1 MTALKWFKSR
11 KGQQTLIILAFMIIP
26 LALLFIF
33 TYLPFG
39 EMVKFSFYKMKYTTP
54 VDKRVF
60 VGLKNYAEVFRNKD
74 IFASLKLSLYYM
86 AGSIV
91 QLALALYLATILS
104 FKTKGGNF
112 FKGLMFFPY
121 LISGIAI
128 YFEGKGFITKWDGAE
143 DSDIEPIKGG
153 LSDSMKRAAYQWGIG
168 RVLYSLDTVWVD
180 IERRGRSYI
189 IKASERKKLDDA
201 YLNALKKL
209 GLEPAAASGIQ
220 SLLMPKTAPEQKAAG
235 NQKLASTPAQDQ
247 RSGGTAQQSAEPQNR
262 SAQQKP
268 QAGPKKQEHASE
280 PTGKTVSFRNT
291 AQAMPEEDI
300 YTVLAA
306 KVQGGMSGSNTLVNL
321 ETPEKKQTY
330 AYVRGGRPELTPGT
344 QLSHVKL
351 TTRKQDTV
359 VFCVLESYEVY
370 QRGQQA
376 A

>member
-1 MTALKWFKSR
+1 MTEKDTR
-11 KGQQTLIILAFMIIP
+11 
-26 LALLFIF
+26 
-33 TYLPFG
+33 
-39 EMVKFSFYKMKYTTP
+39 EMQ
-54 VDKRVF
+54 
-60 VGLKNYAEVFRNKD
+60 A
-74 IFASLKLSLYYM
+74 
-86 AGSIV
+86 
-91 QLALALYLATILS
+91 ALAKPFAPEDLEWRLQNTIEES
-104 FKTKGGNF
+104 MRG
-112 FKGLMFFPY
+112 MAVPY
-121 LISGIAI
+121 VTNRAIQNRLDEVCGPENWYNEFRPWHSAGKKDSQLCGIAI

-220 SLLMPKTAPEQKAAG
+220 SLLMPTTAPEQTAAG
-235 NQKLASTPAQDQ
+235 DQQPPSAPVQDQ
-247 RSGGTAQQSAEPQNR
+247 RSGGTAQQSAEPQHR

-280 PTGKTVSFRNT
+280 PTRKTVSYRKT

>member
-1 MTALKWFKSR
+1 MSEQKSRTMLTALAK
-11 KGQQTLIILAFMIIP
+11 
-26 LALLFIF
+26 
-33 TYLPFG
+33 PFAP
-39 EMVKFSFYKMKYTTP
+39 EDLEWRLQYTNEEKMCGMAVPYVTNRAIQNRL
-54 VDKRVF
+54 D
-60 VGLKNYAEVFRNKD
+60 EVCGPENWYNEFRPWHSAGKKD
-74 IFASLKLSLYYM
+74 S
-86 AGSIV
+86 
-91 QLALALYLATILS
+91 QLC
-104 FKTKGGNF
+104 
-112 FKGLMFFPY
+112 
-121 LISGIAI
+121 GIAI

-153 LSDSMKRAAYQWGIG
+153 LSDSMKRTAYQWGIG

-180 IERRGRSYI
+180 IERRGRSYV
-189 IKASERKKLDDA
+189 IKGNERKKLDDA

-209 GLEPAAASGIQ
+209 GLEPAKACGIQ
-220 SLLMPKTAPEQKAAG
+220 SLLTPKTAPEQKTADD
-235 NQKLASTPAQDQ
+235 QKPTSAPVQDQ
-247 RSGGTAQQSAEPQNR
+247 RRSSTAQQSAKPQDR

-268 QAGPKKQEHASE
+268 QASPEKQEKTAE
-280 PTGKTVSFRNT
+280 FTGKTVPFRNA
-291 AQAMPEEDI
+291 AQAAPEEDI

-330 AYVRGGRPELTPGT
+330 AYVRGVRPELTPGT

-370 QRGQQA
+370 QQGRQA

>member
-1 MTALKWFKSR
+1 MSEQKSRTMLTALAK
-11 KGQQTLIILAFMIIP
+11 
-26 LALLFIF
+26 
-33 TYLPFG
+33 PFAP
-39 EMVKFSFYKMKYTTP
+39 EDLEWRLQYTNEEKMCGMAVPYVTNRAIQNRL
-54 VDKRVF
+54 D
-60 VGLKNYAEVFRNKD
+60 EVCGPENWYNEFRPWHSAGKKD
-74 IFASLKLSLYYM
+74 S
-86 AGSIV
+86 
-91 QLALALYLATILS
+91 QLC
-104 FKTKGGNF
+104 
-112 FKGLMFFPY
+112 
-121 LISGIAI
+121 GIAI

-180 IERRGRSYI
+180 IERRGRSYV
-189 IKASERKKLDDA
+189 IKGNERKKLDDA

-209 GLEPAAASGIQ
+209 GLEPAKACGIQ
-220 SLLMPKTAPEQKAAG
+220 SLLTPKTAPEQKTADD
-235 NQKLASTPAQDQ
+235 QKPTSAPVQDQ
-247 RSGGTAQQSAEPQNR
+247 RRSSTAQQSAKPQDR

-268 QAGPKKQEHASE
+268 QASPEKQEKTAE
-280 PTGKTVSFRNT
+280 FTGKTVPFRNA
-291 AQAMPEEDI
+291 AQAAPEEDI

-370 QRGQQA
+370 QQGQQA